1 MFMVSPSG
9 LRPSLVEYLGS
20 YRIYLRVLV
29 GQYDRVQII
38 LWYPSWVIS
47 SLLLSASPRQVFGVA
62 AASHAASSWRH
73 GPLVRETPQICLG
86 EALQRR
92 LVRLCSYTRKK
103 AHKKERQGQ
112 EASGSQNWMAV
123 WENHVF
129 CYDPQKSQHDSTAAQ
144 FSTFRSMAL
153 QMVRYVAFE

>member
-29 GQYDRVQII
+29 GQYDQVQII

-73 GPLVRETPQICLG
+73 GPLVRETPQICLR
-86 EALQRR
+86 EAA
-92 LVRLCSYTRKK
+92 SAK
-103 AHKKERQGQ
+103 AGKIVQLHKKESSQ
-112 EASGSQNWMAV
+112 EGEAGTRS
-123 WENHVF
+123 
-129 CYDPQKSQHDSTAAQ
+129 
-144 FSTFRSMAL
+144 FREPELDGGMGEPCIL
-153 QMVRYVAFE
+153 L